1 MIKRCRCQR
10 GWSGRRRWSFQG
22 RSIKRFARL
31 SPNAPPFILTKTQA
45 QRNPEEEGDYMAFEQ
60 LVAEAAAKKEKKK
73 TTKDKKAD
81 PAHAHPASE
90 AAADAPNVPR
100 N

>member
-1 MIKRCRCQR
+1 MLT
-10 GWSGRRRWSFQG
+10 
-22 RSIKRFARL
+22 ALL
-31 SPNAPPFILTKTQA
+31 SQA

-73 TTKDKKAD
+73 DKPKKSSHD
-81 PAHAHPASE
+81 SRHEHYSSD
-90 AAADAPNVPR
+90 AAADVPNVPR

>member
-1 MIKRCRCQR
+1 MRLYFLPMPPLSKIF
-10 GWSGRRRWSFQG
+10 GPRWM
-22 RSIKRFARL
+22 
-31 SPNAPPFILTKTQA
+31 LTALKA

-73 TTKDKKAD
+73 GKEHKKPHD
-81 PAHAHPASE
+81 HAASE

-100 N
+100 S